1 MESFAS
7 EVGSF
12 ASVES
17 LMDLQSL
24 GELFRKLHEEADAF
38 ARRESIKL
46 FDQDKRNRQA
56 TSEKDLGV
64 AKESVKIAPV
74 MW

>member
-24 GELFRKLHEEADAF
+24 GELFRKLHEEADASSQSCF
-38 ARRESIKL
+38 HFVL
-46 FDQDKRNRQA
+46 
-56 TSEKDLGV
+56 
-64 AKESVKIAPV
+64 
-74 MW
+74 

>member
-1 MESFAS
+1 MFL
-7 EVGSF
+7 F
-12 ASVES
+12 F
-17 LMDLQSL
+17 LF
-24 GELFRKLHEEADAF
+24 LFRQAF